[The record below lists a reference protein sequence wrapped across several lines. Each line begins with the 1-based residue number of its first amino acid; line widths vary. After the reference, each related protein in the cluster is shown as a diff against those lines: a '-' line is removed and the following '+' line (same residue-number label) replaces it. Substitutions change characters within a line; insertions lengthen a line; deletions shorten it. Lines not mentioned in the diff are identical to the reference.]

1 MSDVGFFVNKE
12 SSNECAN
19 EEHQMSSDID
29 TTARQNGLL
38 FNGCA
43 DSIVKTVRLMDLIDT
58 NWLYICTLL
67 CVIHACN
74 MSANNDLSE

>member
-19 EEHQMSSDID
+19 EEHQMSSDIE
-29 TTARQNGLL
+29 TTARQNGHL

-43 DSIVKTVRLMDLIDT
+43 DSIVKTVRLMDFIDT
-58 NWLYICTLL
+58 NWLYKCTLL
-67 CVIHACN
+67 RVIHA
-74 MSANNDLSE
+74 